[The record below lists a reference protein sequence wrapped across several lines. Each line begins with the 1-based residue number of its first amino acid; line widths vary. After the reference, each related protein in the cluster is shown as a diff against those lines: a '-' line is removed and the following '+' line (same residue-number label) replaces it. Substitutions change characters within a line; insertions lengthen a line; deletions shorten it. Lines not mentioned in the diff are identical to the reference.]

1 MRLEPVKIELRLL
14 GEGVVHIAQQVHR
27 QQAARIVGAERNL
40 AAGVGRN
47 RHEAL
52 VGIAV
57 GHALADD
64 RIPEQHARLGRLPCV
79 VDDFIPEFLGVD
91 VLLVFGMVRLD
102 RELLVVLL
110 ARDRGAHEFVVDLDR
125 DVGARDLARID
136 LGVDETLGVGMLDR
150 QREHQ
155 RSAAAVLRHL
165 ARRVGIALHE
175 RNDTRGG
182 EGRVQHGAARG
193 PDVRKVVPHAA
204 AALHQLHLLLVHAE
218 NAAVRVGRVLMA
230 DHEAVRERGHLKIV
244 ADTRHRAAL
253 RNHVPEMVEQL
264 EHLLLAHRI
273 GILAFDALDL
283 GGDTLVHLLGRRF
296 VNIAERVLE
305 GVLADP
311 HRCGE
316 VVPFEILFRLGDRIV
331 VFDFLRRHGFCGF

>member
-1 MRLEPVKIELRLL
+1 
-14 GEGVVHIAQQVHR
+14 
-27 QQAARIVGAERNL
+27 
-40 AAGVGRN
+40 
-47 RHEAL
+47 
-52 VGIAV
+52 
-57 GHALADD
+57 
-64 RIPEQHARLGRLPCV
+64 
-79 VDDFIPEFLGVD
+79 
-91 VLLVFGMVRLD
+91 
-102 RELLVVLL
+102 
-110 ARDRGAHEFVVDLDR
+110 
-125 DVGARDLARID
+125 
-136 LGVDETLGVGMLDR
+136 MLDR

-193 PDVRKVVPHAA
+193 TDVREVVPHAA

-230 DHEAVRERGHLKIV
+230 DHEAVRERGHLKVV

-273 GILAFDALDL
+273 GILALDALDL

-296 VNIAERVLE
+296 VNIAERV
-305 GVLADP
+305 VAARSSP
-311 HRCGE
+311 SKY
-316 VVPFEILFRLGDRIV
+316 F
-331 VFDFLRRHGFCGF
+331 FDSATASLYSTFCGATGFAAFDMTILLYFRILASERTKSGFTKMILLYGKNQRRTPILSTSYLQKV

>member
-1 MRLEPVKIELRLL
+1 MRLEPVEIELRLL

-27 QQAARIVGAERNL
+27 QQAARIVGTERNL

-110 ARDRGAHEFVVDLDR
+110 ACDRCAHEFVIDLDR

-155 RSAAAVLRHL
+155 RSAAAVLRHF

-193 PDVRKVVPHAA
+193 TDV
-204 AALHQLHLLLVHAE
+204 
-218 NAAVRVGRVLMA
+218 
-230 DHEAVRERGHLKIV
+230 
-244 ADTRHRAAL
+244 
-253 RNHVPEMVEQL
+253 
-264 EHLLLAHRI
+264 
-273 GILAFDALDL
+273 
-283 GGDTLVHLLGRRF
+283 
-296 VNIAERVLE
+296 
-305 GVLADP
+305 
-311 HRCGE
+311 
-316 VVPFEILFRLGDRIV
+316 
-331 VFDFLRRHGFCGF
+331 